1 MKQRHDIKIE
11 QNGEEATVN
20 YKGEQVGTYTVGE
33 SSIILA
39 GDFTRPVPFSI
50 MRSILAKL
58 EGLTVEKNDKVSS

>member
-1 MKQRHDIKIE
+1 MKKKHDIKID
-11 QNGEEATVN
+11 QDGKEATVN

-58 EGLTVEKNDKVSS
+58 EGLTVERADNG

>member
-1 MKQRHDIKIE
+1 MKKKHDIQID

-58 EGLTVEKNDKVSS
+58 EGLTVGRADNG

>member
-1 MKQRHDIKIE
+1 MKKKHDIKID
-11 QNGEEATVN
+11 QDGKEATVN

-39 GDFTRPVPFSI
+39 GDFTWPVPFSI

-58 EGLTVEKNDKVSS
+58 EGLTVERADNG